1 MKYTNILRVKNHKSK
16 VLILGGGNKVFLFT
30 LPSLAQRISV
40 TPHTEY
46 FKSRW
51 ARV

>member
-1 MKYTNILRVKNHKSK
+1 MLRVKNHRNE

-30 LPSLAQRISV
+30 LPSMAKDLRSV
-40 TPHTEY
+40 NPHTEY
-46 FKSRW
+46 FKSGR